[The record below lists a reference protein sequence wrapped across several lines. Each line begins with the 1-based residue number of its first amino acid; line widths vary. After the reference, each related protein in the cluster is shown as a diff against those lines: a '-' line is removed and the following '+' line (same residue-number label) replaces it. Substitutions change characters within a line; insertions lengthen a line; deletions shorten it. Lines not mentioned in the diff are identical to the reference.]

1 MPHKFD
7 PANIEVL
14 LGSDRLK
21 ELNPTQ
27 FLIENG
33 LKKGM
38 RFADI
43 GCGPGF
49 FSIPAAEIVGERGII
64 YAVDTQDEMLKELL
78 KRRPPKNVKTIKS
91 NENHIPLDSGS
102 ADFVLLAFV
111 LHEAEDRPA
120 FLSEVKRLLKTDGS
134 LLLLEWE
141 KITEDKGPPFEERI
155 AKNDTKIVIEKAG
168 FKIQEIANQ
177 NPSQYRIKAV
187 K

>member
-78 KRRPPKNVKTIKS
+78 KRKPPKNVKTIKS
-91 NENHIPLDSGS
+91 NENNIPIERGS
-102 ADFVLLAFV
+102 VDFALLAFV
-111 LHEAEDRPA
+111 LHEAEDRHA
-120 FLSEVKRLLKTDGS
+120 FLGEVKRLLKTEGS

-141 KITEDKGPPFEERI
+141 KKIEDEGPPFEERI

-177 NPSQYRIKAV
+177 NLSQYKIKAV